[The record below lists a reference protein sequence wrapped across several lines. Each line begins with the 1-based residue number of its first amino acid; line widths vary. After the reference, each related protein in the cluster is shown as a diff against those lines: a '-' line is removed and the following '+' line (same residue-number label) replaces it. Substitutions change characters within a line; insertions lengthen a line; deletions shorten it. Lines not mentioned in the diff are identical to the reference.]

1 MKINKLKLNNFRLA
15 KSSVFDFSKQLNL
28 FIGVNGSGKSTIL
41 DALSIS
47 LSWLVKRIEQENAN
61 GFDIPDSSLSI
72 NQENGYL
79 ELYISEENTSWQ
91 WLLTKTAKGKTPVL
105 DSSFD
110 DIDKLAE
117 IIREKH
123 KQQFSWPVIVYYPVN
138 RMVNNITPEFP
149 DKDSI
154 YHLDVFKNALDG
166 VANYQSFFEWFRVQ
180 DDILNEQST
189 SRSRWVQQNHVWIKK
204 RAYQLLDS
212 LKKTLEK
219 DEKTFDKEEY
229 NYLIHKFEDYSGP
242 QKSDNRLRYNNQPNG
257 ELK

>member
-1 MKINKLKLNNFRLA
+1 
-15 KSSVFDFSKQLNL
+15 
-28 FIGVNGSGKSTIL
+28 
-41 DALSIS
+41 
-47 LSWLVKRIEQENAN
+47 
-61 GFDIPDSSLSI
+61 
-72 NQENGYL
+72 
-79 ELYISEENTSWQ
+79 
-91 WLLTKTAKGKTPVL
+91 
-105 DSSFD
+105 
-110 DIDKLAE
+110 
-117 IIREKH
+117 
-123 KQQFSWPVIVYYPVN
+123 
-138 RMVNNITPEFP
+138 MVNNITPEFP

-242 QKSDNRLRYNNQPNG
+242 QKSDN
-257 ELK
+257 